1 MFFPSWTSLPPPT
14 PSHPSRLLQSPGLLS
29 LSHEA
34 NSHWLSIL
42 HMVMCMFPCYS
53 LLFFKNLLMGISK
66 LSVVEVQEKENT
78 EELVWNLFL
87 LFLMSHLL
95 IQNLQLKVRR
105 DKNRN
110 SEPIK
115 KEGSWETEFSTG
127 SLEACTLEVE
137 VKWNC
142 SQPKS
147 SAYSAQPLTELRRP
161 VCVLTASLKWK

>member
-42 HMVMCMFPCYS
+42 HMAMCMFPCYS

-66 LSVVEVQEKENT
+66 LPVVEVQEKENT

-87 LFLMSHLL
+87 LFLSHLL

-147 SAYSAQPLTELRRP
+147 STYSAQPLTELRRP